1 MTFYFVSMSRFTSD
15 EDQSLHG
22 PKCSQDQDSSLE
34 NSKSAYNRPM
44 MLNTKRGNLLVASE
58 TVGME

>member
-1 MTFYFVSMSRFTSD
+1 MSRFTSD

-22 PKCSQDQDSSLE
+22 PKCSQDSSLE